1 METVYVS
8 VCRYGGRREQNIIPN
23 PVHISNCVVTIQGG
37 QGVDRGWKVAH
48 TGGGGRVGGEE
59 KIIRG
64 GVRDVMR
71 ILVYYQMQMLDS
83 YLNPVRIEDLKYI
96 IY

>member
-1 METVYVS
+1 MK
-8 VCRYGGRREQNIIPN
+8 G
-23 PVHISNCVVTIQGG
+23 
-37 QGVDRGWKVAH
+37 AH
-48 TGGGGRVGGEE
+48 TGGWGGGRGGGEE

-83 YLNPVRIEDLKYI
+83 YLNPVGIEDLKYI